1 MKKLI
6 RQKRKN
12 EESGFTLIE
21 LLVVVAIMGILSG
34 VALPNFLSQRKK
46 ATVATW
52 NAQASSI
59 VSACEIAAVSD
70 VPSIVADSEVAR
82 LINESDFEV
91 VTTGVD
97 ETTCVVQIPS
107 QWPEVEST
115 GTFRMFGQKVPAVA
129 SK

>member
-6 RQKRKN
+6 RQKRN
-12 EESGFTLIE
+12 NTESGFTLIE

-34 VALPNFLSQRKK
+34 IALPNFLSQRKK

-70 VPSIVADSEVAR
+70 VPSIAGDGEVMR
-82 LINESDFEV
+82 LINESDPEV
-91 VTTGVD
+91 ITSGVT
-97 ETTCVVQIPS
+97 ETDCHVMIPS
-107 QWPEVEST
+107 QFEEVEST
-115 GTFRMFGQKVPAVA
+115 GSFTMFGQKVPAVA